1 MQRRA
6 VQFLAVIIT
15 AMTLVPSGAHVLSL
29 DAKLA
34 LPVEPYF
41 VVQQIYQ
48 GWAWLGIVVV
58 VAMLIN
64 FAGAMLTRDRP
75 RQFGLS
81 LAAGLLIAVT
91 LAIFFTW
98 TYPANQATVNWTF
111 IPGDWE
117 RLRMQWEYSHAV
129 NAALTFAAFLCSV
142 GAALS
147 TQAPQA
153 AATHAAAV
161 PQTPSRRAGSL

>member
-1 MQRRA
+1 MQARA
-6 VQFLAVIIT
+6 AQSLAIIIT
-15 AMTLVPSGAHVLSL
+15 AIALVPGGAHILSL
-29 DAKLA
+29 QAKLA

-58 VAMLIN
+58 VAMLSN
-64 FAGAMLTRDRP
+64 FASALLTRDRA

-81 LAAGLLIAVT
+81 LAAGLLIAAT

-98 TYPANQATVNWTF
+98 TYPANQATVNWTS

-129 NAALTFAAFLCSV
+129 NAALTFAALLCAA

-147 TQAPQA
+147 AQAPQA
-153 AATHAAAV
+153 AVIHAAAA
-161 PQTPSRRAGSL
+161 PQTPPRRAGFL

>member
-1 MQRRA
+1 MQARA
-6 VQFLAVIIT
+6 VQFLAIVTT
-15 AMTLVPSGAHVLSL
+15 AIALVPGGAHVLSL
-29 DAKLA
+29 HAKLA

-58 VAMLIN
+58 VAMLTN
-64 FAGAMLTRDRP
+64 FASAMLTRDRP
-75 RQFGLS
+75 RQFVLS
-81 LAAGLLIAVT
+81 LAAGLLIAAT

-98 TYPANQATVNWTF
+98 TYPANQATVNWTS

-117 RLRMQWEYSHAV
+117 RLRMQWEYSHAAT
-129 NAALTFAAFLCSV
+129 AALSFVAFVCSV

-147 TQAPQA
+147 TQMVQA
-153 AATHAAAV
+153 AVTHGTAM
-161 PQTPSRRAGSL
+161 PQVPSRRGGSL